1 VSEKPPSSENR
12 RRVAGTGALVALV
25 IVIAVLVIL
34 FAVPVFIVIAYLVA
48 L

>member
-1 VSEKPPSSENR
+1 MSEKLPSPENR

-25 IVIAVLVIL
+25 IVFAVLVVL
-34 FAVPVFIVIAYLVA
+34 VAVPAFIVIAYLVA